1 MLRHERFIFLIVLYC
16 TLCKLCLGGKVCRK
30 QLESIPARSTV
41 DCTGLPRIHDEPSVI
56 ADECS
61 RSIHAI
67 LSTGVHRWRCAN
79 AAQEAECEDSE
90 TDFLVYFH
98 FSACLLRKMEYNI
111 VRGG

>member
-41 DCTGLPRIHDEPSVI
+41 DCTGLPRIHDELPVI

-67 LSTGVHRWRCAN
+67 LSTVFTVGGVQMQLRKQSAKIP
-79 AAQEAECEDSE
+79 Q
-90 TDFLVYFH
+90 TDFLMYFH

>member
-41 DCTGLPRIHDEPSVI
+41 I

-67 LSTGVHRWRCAN
+67 LSTVFTGGCA
-79 AAQEAECEDSE
+79 QMQ
-90 TDFLVYFH
+90 
-98 FSACLLRKMEYNI
+98 LRKQSVKIPKLIFWCIFIFLLVFCEKWNI
-111 VRGG
+111 I

>member
-1 MLRHERFIFLIVLYC
+1 MCSSDLDCRVL
-16 TLCKLCLGGKVCRK
+16 
-30 QLESIPARSTV
+30 STV
-41 DCTGLPRIHDEPSVI
+41 QRKRRGACQRAEGLDQHTGIPRFHDELPVI

-61 RSIHAI
+61 GSIHAI
-67 LSTGVHRWRCAN
+67 LSTVFTVGGVQMQLRKQSAKIP
-79 AAQEAECEDSE
+79 Q